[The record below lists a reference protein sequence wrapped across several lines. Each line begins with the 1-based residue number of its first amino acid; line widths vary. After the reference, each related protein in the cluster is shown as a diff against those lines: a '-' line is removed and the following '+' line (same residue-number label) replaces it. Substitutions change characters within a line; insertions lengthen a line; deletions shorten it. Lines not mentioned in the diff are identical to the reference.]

1 MKIGYVSRLGAS
13 SPSFASL
20 QAAIRTRRHELVV
33 MNPITAELCY
43 PPPAL
48 PRPPDV
54 TLTRIGGTSPLTAQ
68 DLVRHLEARGGRCVN
83 TAASLS
89 RSSDKVSM
97 LGELARLQLPM
108 PRSVV
113 LPCVEDPGRER
124 LGRALASLGGPP
136 WVAKLPRGNKGQGVV
151 VVESVPAL
159 WGLADWFLAVGQPL
173 LLQAFVRS
181 TPPGDCRV
189 IVVGGRVLAAMRR
202 YGEDGELRANVHLGG
217 RVERLSPS
225 PELAALA
232 VRAADAFGLE
242 IAGVDLM
249 EGPEGAVV
257 IEVNSSP
264 GVIGIQ
270 RALDAAAAR
279 HERIDVAEEM
289 VRYLESVD
297 ASREPATGSIEGPT
311 EAPIGGP

>member
-1 MKIGYVSRLGAS
+1 MRIGYVSRLGAS
-13 SPSFASL
+13 SPSFAPL
-20 QAAIRTRRHELVV
+20 HRAIHGRGHELVV

-43 PPPAL
+43 PARPADPP
-48 PRPPDV
+48 PPDV

-83 TAASLS
+83 TASSLS
-89 RSSDKVSM
+89 RSSDKVAM
-97 LGELARLQLPM
+97 LGELARLQLPL

-124 LGRALASLGGPP
+124 LSRALAYLGAPP

-151 VVESVPAL
+151 VVESLQAL
-159 WGLADWFLAVGQPL
+159 RGLADWFLAVGQPL
-173 LLQAFVRS
+173 LLQAFVR
-181 TPPGDCRV
+181 TAPPSDCRLV
-189 IVVGGRVLAAMRR
+189 VVGGRVLAAMRR

-217 RVERLSPS
+217 RVERLHPA
-225 PELAALA
+225 PETADLA
-232 VRAADAFGLE
+232 VRAAEAFGLE

-249 EGPEGAVV
+249 EGAEGMVV

-270 RALDAAAAR
+270 RALDESPAS

-289 VRYLESVD
+289 VRYLETV
-297 ASREPATGSIEGPT
+297 ARARE
-311 EAPIGGP
+311 

>member
-13 SPSFASL
+13 SPSFSPFER
-20 QAAIRTRRHELVV
+20 AIRARGHELVV

-43 PPPAL
+43 PAPPGD
-48 PRPPDV
+48 PPPPDV

-83 TAASLS
+83 TAASLT
-89 RSSDKVSM
+89 RSSDKVAM
-97 LGELARLQLPM
+97 LGELARLGLPL

-124 LGRALASLGGPP
+124 LSRALAYLGPPP

-151 VVESVPAL
+151 VVESLQAL
-159 WGLADWFLAVGQPL
+159 RGLADWFLAVGQPL
-173 LLQAFVRS
+173 LLQAFVRTS
-181 TPPGDCRV
+181 PPSDCRLV
-189 IVVGGRVLAAMRR
+189 VVGGRVLAAMRR

-217 RVERLSPS
+217 RVERLSPAR
-225 PELAALA
+225 ELDELA
-232 VRAADAFGLE
+232 VRAAAAFGLE

-249 EGPEGAVV
+249 EGPEGMVI

-264 GVIGIQ
+264 GVTGIQ
-270 RALDAAAAR
+270 RALDESPAG

-289 VRYLESVD
+289 VRYLETV
-297 ASREPATGSIEGPT
+297 ARPRE
-311 EAPIGGP
+311 

>member
-1 MKIGYVSRLGAS
+1 MKIGYVSRLGAG
-13 SPSFASL
+13 SPSFTPFE
-20 QAAIRTRRHELVV
+20 AAIRARGHELVV
-33 MNPITAELCY
+33 MNPIALELCY
-43 PPPAL
+43 PPP
-48 PRPPDV
+48 PDEGPPDV

-97 LGELARLQLPM
+97 LGELARLGLPM
-108 PRSVV
+108 PRTVV
-113 LPCVEDPGRER
+113 LPAIEDPGRER
-124 LGRALASLGGPP
+124 LGRALAHLGGPP

-159 WGLADWFLAVGQPL
+159 RGLADWFLAVGQPL

-181 TPPGDCRV
+181 TPPSDQRLV
-189 IVVGGRVLAAMRR
+189 VVGGRVLAAMRR

-217 RVERLSPS
+217 RVERLDPS
-225 PELAALA
+225 PALAELA
-232 VRAADAFGLE
+232 VRAAGAFGLE

-249 EGPEGAVV
+249 EGPDGVVV

-264 GVIGIQ
+264 GVTGIQ
-270 RALDAAAAR
+270 RALDGAAAR

-289 VRYLESVD
+289 VRYLESVA
-297 ASREPATGSIEGPT
+297 ASERP
-311 EAPIGGP
+311 